1 MSSVSLNADLAA
13 GGAPEDN
20 SSHAKLIKSNNARLM
35 LAAFMNRK
43 INMIFNYEFIHTHRI
58 QFLSISSMRVDR
70 APFLS

>member
-43 INMIFNYEFIHTHRI
+43 INMIFNYEFIHTE
-58 QFLSISSMRVDR
+58 FNFYPSL
-70 APFLS
+70 L